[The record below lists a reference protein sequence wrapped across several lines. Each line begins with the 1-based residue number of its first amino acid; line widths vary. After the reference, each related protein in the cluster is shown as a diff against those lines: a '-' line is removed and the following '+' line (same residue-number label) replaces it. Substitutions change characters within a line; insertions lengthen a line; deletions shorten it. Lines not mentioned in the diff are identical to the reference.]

1 MFKTNYLLLSLVM
14 AMTTVI
20 AEDNTKKPQAPK
32 PQASKLD
39 DGKLHGYARLH
50 HIFDGEANGFD
61 KNTGSTMGLGLK
73 YGQTFNKHL
82 AIGGEFYGVRDT
94 GFTNENKT
102 VALGQFLGESKTD
115 LEIGHVSGVHFTLKA
130 LPKKTKVSWARSQ
143 FKSPLTKI
151 QITHVPNMYEYL
163 RVDTGVLSGNL
174 SLSYITDMAYGS
186 RSAAD
191 FGLIG
196 EGTGTA
202 GMAVSPF
209 SESPVSLKRG
219 EYNTISE
226 TIGGKVK
233 SSGIAVLGYEKKI
246 GALNINLWDF
256 KVDNILNNL
265 YAEADYKFGLGK
277 GKALILSGQYLNQD
291 MDSTVLNAANG
302 NTYGGAFYGAQAK
315 LKYNK
320 LVLIAAYNKK
330 DDEGGLYNAWGANP
344 GYTSSIFSRNEY
356 RDNVSAYKGTAVYN
370 FAKNL
375 KVMVSHANYGQS
387 DMVTSG
393 KLKNGTAYK
402 LASASDAKETD
413 IAIMYKP
420 RKNIMLKLFNANRT
434 SEFDGA
440 VGAGKTFEKTQNHT
454 RLIANYSF

>member
-1 MFKTNYLLLSLVM
+1 MFKTNYLLLSLLM
-14 AMTTVI
+14 ATTTVI

-39 DGKLHGYARLH
+39 DGKVHGYARLH
-50 HIFDGEANGFD
+50 HIFDGKANGFD

-73 YGQTFNKHL
+73 YGQTIKKHL
-82 AIGGEFYGVRDT
+82 AIGGEFYAVRDT

-115 LEIGHVSGVHFTLKA
+115 LALGHVSGLHFTFKE
-130 LPKKTKVSWARSQ
+130 LPGKSKVTWARSQ
-143 FKSPLTKI
+143 FKSPMTKI

-163 RVDTGVLSGNL
+163 RADTGVLSGNL
-174 SLSYITDMAYGS
+174 SLAYISNMAYGS

-202 GMAVSPF
+202 GMTVSPF
-209 SESPVSLKRG
+209 SESPTSLKRG
-219 EYNTISE
+219 EYYTISE
-226 TIGGKVK
+226 TTGNKVN

-246 GALNINLWDF
+246 GNLRLNIWDF
-256 KVDNILNNL
+256 KVDNLLNNF
-265 YAEADYKFGLGK
+265 YTEADYKIGWGK
-277 GKALILSGQYLNQD
+277 GKALVLSGQYLDQS
-291 MDSTVLNAANG
+291 MDSTVLNTANG
-302 NTYGGAFYGAQAK
+302 NSYGGAFYGVQAK
-315 LKYNK
+315 LKYDK
-320 LVLIAAYNKK
+320 LVLTAAYNKK
-330 DDEGGLYNAWGANP
+330 DDEGGFYNAWGANP
-344 GYTSSIFSRNEY
+344 SYTSSIFSRNEY
-356 RDNVSAYKGTAVYN
+356 RDNVSAYKGTLVYN
-370 FAKNL
+370 FAKNIKFL
-375 KVMVSHANYGQS
+375 VSHANYGQS

-393 KLKNGTAYK
+393 KVNGEGYT
-402 LASASDAKETD
+402 LASATDAKETD

-454 RLIANYSF
+454 RFIANYSF